1 MFLVLGFFV
10 FLPLDFELI
19 VGYVRSMRAAAIISL
34 LCLVGGKCFSQD
46 AFLRV
51 WSNTAFIHKKSEI
64 FTGDVLQL
72 KLKKHRGFVTKKVM
86 AVTDSSFI
94 FDPAEGGEISYS
106 KIKFIRV
113 YKYNYVVSGFRK
125 LLLGLSVMTITLDVF
140 NNIIL
145 DNPKVVDKK
154 AVVMAAGML
163 AASLILRRMLF
174 KRIRFNKHKTYQ
186 VIQMDYNH
194 LAPAK

>member
-1 MFLVLGFFV
+1 MFLSLAFKI
-10 FLPLDFELI
+10 I

-34 LCLVGGKCFSQD
+34 LCLVGGKYFSQD
-46 AFLRV
+46 AFLRI
-51 WSNTAFIHKKSEI
+51 SRNAIFSYKKFEI
-64 FTGDVLQL
+64 LTGDVVQM

-94 FDPAEGGEISYS
+94 FDPAEEEIAYN
-106 KIKFIRV
+106 KIRFIRI
-113 YKYNYVVSGFRK
+113 YKYNYVISGFRK
-125 LLLGLSVMTITLDVF
+125 LLLGFSVATITLDVF
-140 NNIIL
+140 NNFIL
-145 DNPKVVDKK
+145 DRPTVVDKK
-154 AVVMAAGML
+154 AIIVAASTL